1 MQSACA
7 WLHAIKPELRGKL
20 DAGTFVAAAATAALT
35 ISLYFLFKPA
45 IVPRLFIIYLHF
57 DWRFLFTR
65 EFADMNFHPQKNVYW
80 WLELGNYGT

>member
-45 IVPRLFIIYLHF
+45 IVPRLFIIICILTGVFYL
-57 DWRFLFTR
+57 R
-65 EFADMNFHPQKNVYW
+65 ES
-80 WLELGNYGT
+80 LLI